1 MVTITGSQ
9 NIEYR
14 REIRVWLFVDMA
26 FIEPDT
32 QLNTSERTI
41 IMMLDYHKL
50 GVTHHRKFG
59 YIKRLSI
66 V

>member
-41 IMMLDYHKL
+41 IIMLD
-50 GVTHHRKFG
+50 
-59 YIKRLSI
+59 
-66 V
+66 